1 MNLARGPADSAP
13 DRSSPSVAGYSKFR
27 KMNEHRSMIE
37 IVGTSAALA
46 QRECFLRS
54 GPPSQHG
61 GLFHRQLGT
70 DDTGI
75 IDR

>member
-1 MNLARGPADSAP
+1 MNPARGPTHSAP
-13 DRSSPSVAGYSKFR
+13 DLLSPSVPGYSKFR
-27 KMNEHRSMIE
+27 KNNEHRSMIE

-46 QRECFLRS
+46 QRGCFLRS

-61 GLFHRQLGT
+61 GLFHRQVGT
-70 DDTGI
+70 DDTEI